1 MEAII
6 SKPVR
11 VRIAPSPT
19 GFLHVGTARAAL
31 FNFLF
36 ARKHNGVFIVRIEDT
51 DAVRSEKRFEENI
64 IAGFTWLGLTW
75 DEGPDVG
82 GPYGPY
88 RQSERKDLYRTHLE
102 LLLERDLA
110 YHCFCTKEELEAQ
123 KSYILASGIP
133 PKYSGVCAGLEK
145 SEAAQRIKNGMSSVI
160 RFRAIAKKLAFV
172 DSVKGKI
179 EVDTDLIGD
188 FTIAKGIDEPLY
200 NFTAAIDDELMSIS
214 HVIRG
219 EDHISNTPK
228 QILIQEALGFHT
240 PIYAHLPLILGPD
253 KSKLSKRHGAAS
265 ILEYRDEGYLP
276 EALGNFLAFLGWHP
290 GGEKEFYSFNDLIAQ
305 FDIGHI
311 NTSNAVFNIQK
322 LDWFNAYYI
331 RQKSN
336 EELCVLC
343 LPYLIKAGVVD
354 ASADMEKVKKIVAL
368 EKERLKKLSDIV
380 SLSAFFFALPEYAAE
395 TLVWKKSDAAT
406 IIKSIAASCAAL
418 EVVDAAHFTADA
430 IKNALGTVA
439 AEFGNGEAYWPVR
452 VALSGQEASPGP
464 VEIAD
469 VLGKE
474 ETIKRIRAAQA
485 RLGTL
490 LLSASR
496 I

>member
-1 MEAII
+1 MEAITP
-6 SKPVR
+6 KPVR

-36 ARKHNGVFIVRIEDT
+36 ARRHNGVFIVRIEDT
-51 DAVRSEKRFEENI
+51 DAVRSEKRFEDNI
-64 IAGFTWLGLTW
+64 IAGLAWLGLTW

-82 GPYGPY
+82 GAYGPY
-88 RQSERKDLYRTHLE
+88 RQSERKDLYRAHLE

-123 KSYILASGIP
+123 KSYMLASGIP

-145 SEAAQRIKNGMSSVI
+145 SEVVRRINSGMPSVI
-160 RFRAIAKKLAFV
+160 RFRASSKKLAFV
-172 DSVKGKI
+172 DGVKGKI

-188 FTIAKGIDEPLY
+188 FTIAKSIDEPLY
-200 NFTAAIDDELMSIS
+200 NFTAAIDDELMQIS

-240 PIYAHLPLILGPD
+240 PTYAHLPLILGSD

-265 ILEYRDEGYLP
+265 ILEYRDKGYLP

-290 GGEKEFYSFNDLIAQ
+290 GGEKEFYSFQELISQ

-322 LDWFNAYYI
+322 LEWFNAHYI

-336 EELCVLC
+336 EELCALC
-343 LPYLIKAGVVD
+343 LPYLVKAGVVGG
-354 ASADMEKVKKIVAL
+354 STDMEKIKKIVAL

-380 SLSAFFFALPEYAAE
+380 PLSTFFFALPDYASE
-395 TLVWKKSDAAT
+395 ILVWKKSDAGT
-406 IIKSIAASCAAL
+406 IIKSIAASCDALAA
-418 EVVDAAHFTADA
+418 VDAAHFTVEA

-439 AEFGNGEAYWPVR
+439 AEFGNGGAYWPVR
-452 VALSGQEASPGP
+452 VALSGMEASPGP

-469 VLGKE
+469 ILGKE
-474 ETIKRIRAAQA
+474 ETIKRIRAAQE
-485 RLGTL
+485 RLSVL
-490 LLSASR
+490 
-496 I
+496 